1 MNKEIT
7 FKYKV
12 GRIVVGTL
20 LGVAGIGAIKGLDY
34 YSSQH
39 PVNMSENAWYSSF
52 DPYGLK
58 LNKLDVNFKEIQD
71 EREKIINGYKD
82 LGKIIESFKET
93 MEDLNSSLRETNN
106 IVH

>member
-39 PVNMSENAWYSSF
+39 PVNMSENA
-52 DPYGLK
+52 
-58 LNKLDVNFKEIQD
+58 
-71 EREKIINGYKD
+71 
-82 LGKIIESFKET
+82 
-93 MEDLNSSLRETNN
+93 
-106 IVH
+106 

>member
-52 DPYGLK
+52 DPYGL
-58 LNKLDVNFKEIQD
+58 NQPNINFKEIRD